1 MGQSML
7 KAVLFDLDG
16 TLADTAQDLCKALNI
31 ILKKAGLPEQSFDAF
46 RPIAGD
52 GAGAFVQLGFG
63 IDSTHPDFARL
74 RQEYLTAYDECCDKN
89 PQLFDN
95 IDRLIRVLVQ
105 NNIRWGIVTNK
116 GKQFTHRVV
125 SKLGFSFPPEIV
137 VSGDTLSVSKPHPE
151 PLLYAAQQLA
161 INPQECAYVGDSLGD
176 IQAANAAG
184 MISILANW
192 GYSMND
198 TARRNAN
205 HIADTPYEV
214 LQKLGFTPFQAA

>member
-7 KAVLFDLDG
+7 RAVLFDLDG

-52 GAGAFVQLGFG
+52 GAGAFVRQGFG
-63 IDSTHPDFARL
+63 IDDNHPDFQRL
-74 RQEYLTAYDECCDKN
+74 QEEYLMEYDKCCDNN

-116 GKQFTHRVV
+116 GKQFTQRVV

-137 VSGDTLSVSKPHPE
+137 VCGDTLSVSKPHPK

>member
-1 MGQSML
+1 ML

-52 GAGAFVQLGFG
+52 GAGAFVRQGFG
-63 IDSTHPDFARL
+63 IDDNHPDFQRL
-74 RQEYLTAYDECCDKN
+74 QEEYLIEYDKCCDKN

-116 GKQFTHRVV
+116 GKQFTNRLVP
-125 SKLGFSFPPEIV
+125 KFGFTFPPEIV
-137 VSGDTLSVSKPHPE
+137 VCGDTLSVSKPHPE
-151 PLLYAAQQLA
+151 PLLYAAQQLG

-198 TARRNAN
+198 TARQTAN
-205 HIADTPYEV
+205 YIAQTPYEV